1 MTATQAIVDILG
13 VSIERAETI
22 QKIYDTTLDGSKW
35 SDASFNQI
43 IITANHVNKEIEK
56 AVA

>member
-1 MTATQAIVDILG
+1 MNATQAIVEVLG
-13 VSIERAETI
+13 VSIEQAETI
-22 QKIYDTTLDGSKW
+22 QKMHDTTFDGSKW

-43 IITANHVNKEIEK
+43 IITAIYVNKAIEK